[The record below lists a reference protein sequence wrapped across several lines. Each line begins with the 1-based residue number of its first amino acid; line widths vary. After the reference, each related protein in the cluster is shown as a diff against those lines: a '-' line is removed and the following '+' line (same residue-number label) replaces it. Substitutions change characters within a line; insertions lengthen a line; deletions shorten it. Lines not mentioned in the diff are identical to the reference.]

1 MSETNPPT
9 YGTASPAVG
18 AGETQDAKDRAADV
32 ASHAGEA
39 ARDVTREAGE
49 LAREVATEAKQ
60 RAGTLL
66 DQAKTEVGE
75 QASVQQERAVRG
87 LRSFGAELGRMRM
100 ATTDPGYAS
109 ELAARGSEMAG
120 RMANWLEQRQPGDV
134 VREVAEFARRKP
146 GVFLAIAAGAGV
158 AAGRLL
164 RGATEASSESSDT
177 ARHGYAATGTT
188 STVGAPLQGA
198 SSTPRP
204 SPTGTSVA
212 EDPYG
217 RTPTRPVGTPSTGSP
232 GVATGGA
239 GHVPGV

>member
-9 YGTASPAVG
+9 YGTQSPAVG
-18 AGETQDAKDRAADV
+18 AGGAQDAKDRAADV

-87 LRSFGAELGRMRM
+87 LRSFGDELGRMST

-109 ELAARGSEMAG
+109 DLAERGSELAARMAS
-120 RMANWLEQRQPGDV
+120 WLEQRQPGDV
-134 VREVAEFARRKP
+134 VREVAEFGRRKP

-177 ARHGYAATGTT
+177 PRHGYTGTT
-188 STVGAPLQGA
+188 PAVGAPLQGA
-198 SSTPRP
+198 ASTPRP

-232 GVATGGA
+232 GVSTGGG